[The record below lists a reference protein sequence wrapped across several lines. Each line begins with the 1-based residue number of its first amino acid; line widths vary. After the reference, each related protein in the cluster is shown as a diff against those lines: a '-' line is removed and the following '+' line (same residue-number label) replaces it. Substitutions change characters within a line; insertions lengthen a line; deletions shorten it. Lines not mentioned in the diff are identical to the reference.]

1 MNSTEVMMCEWVN
14 VRCAG
19 LCVMCV
25 LWMAVHGS
33 VTVSMKAKSSD
44 RRLSYISSD
53 INWWFIRDNYL
64 TYNCN
69 DHFMSYNWLFFIV
82 LCVD

>member
-1 MNSTEVMMCEWVN
+1 VCDVCVVDGCAWKCHYQHESEV
-14 VRCAG
+14 VRQK
-19 LCVMCV
+19 
-25 LWMAVHGS
+25 
-33 VTVSMKAKSSD
+33 TV
-44 RRLSYISSD
+44 SYISSD